1 MRKLILKLKSNSE
14 IRDFLRMMSLMK
26 KRRALYW
33 LTLLLSSS
41 VFAICLDIFMAYI
54 LRDITDAAVGNNME
68 LLQKSVWLA
77 AIMIVLSSV
86 LVPSSI
92 YTCIKCIQKT
102 MTEVRLYL
110 FEHLTELPM
119 KYFDSNHSGTVVSR
133 VINDMGMMQYMYFF
147 PIFKLLMAVILGIGS
162 IIVMFFL
169 NWEISIALIILGA
182 IAVLVNT
189 VFSKP
194 LGEISSSIQDSMGKM
209 TGSLIDILSGS
220 SVIKMLRINDKL
232 AGIFQKKNTEI
243 SNKVLL
249 FQKRKGLLDSIN
261 YVISILS
268 FVGIIAFGIIQ
279 SIRDINNLGAA
290 IACISLQGGVSHMFT
305 SLGRFVGEI
314 RGSLAG
320 ARRVFEIMDEPA
332 EVAEGG
338 PADDK
343 ACDFG
348 GVTMKDLTFGYEN
361 QSILKNVSLQLEEG
375 KLNIITGPSGCGK
388 STLLKLIAGL
398 YVPDSGSIFINKCN
412 IGDYSLD
419 QLRELISY
427 VPQDSF
433 LFNCSIAENIRL
445 GNLDASHDEIVR
457 VAQIADAHDF
467 IMEMPDGYDYIT
479 GENGSKLS
487 GGQKQ
492 RIALARALLK
502 KTSIVLLDEATSALD
517 QEMEK
522 NIIVKLKEELK
533 GRTVIMVT
541 HRLSSGI
548 FADNIVQLNN
558 LKEEIVLV

>member
-1 MRKLILKLKSNSE
+1 
-14 IRDFLRMMSLMK
+14 
-26 KRRALYW
+26 
-33 LTLLLSSS
+33 
-41 VFAICLDIFMAYI
+41 
-54 LRDITDAAVGNNME
+54 
-68 LLQKSVWLA
+68 
-77 AIMIVLSSV
+77 
-86 LVPSSI
+86 
-92 YTCIKCIQKT
+92 
-102 MTEVRLYL
+102 
-110 FEHLTELPM
+110 
-119 KYFDSNHSGTVVSR
+119 
-133 VINDMGMMQYMYFF
+133 
-147 PIFKLLMAVILGIGS
+147 
-162 IIVMFFL
+162 
-169 NWEISIALIILGA
+169 
-182 IAVLVNT
+182 
-189 VFSKP
+189 
-194 LGEISSSIQDSMGKM
+194 
-209 TGSLIDILSGS
+209 
-220 SVIKMLRINDKL
+220 
-232 AGIFQKKNTEI
+232 
-243 SNKVLL
+243 
-249 FQKRKGLLDSIN
+249 
-261 YVISILS
+261 
-268 FVGIIAFGIIQ
+268 
-279 SIRDINNLGAA
+279 
-290 IACISLQGGVSHMFT
+290 
-305 SLGRFVGEI
+305 
-314 RGSLAG
+314 
-320 ARRVFEIMDEPA
+320 
-332 EVAEGG
+332 
-338 PADDK
+338 
-343 ACDFG
+343 
-348 GVTMKDLTFGYEN
+348 
-361 QSILKNVSLQLEEG
+361 
-375 KLNIITGPSGCGK
+375 
-388 STLLKLIAGL
+388 LLKLIAGL